1 MIRRLLL
8 APIFFSLW
16 LLAGCISSYEV
27 HVIKVHEM
35 IQDLEEIEPDQPDQP
50 QDLRETGIIV
60 FNNTDRTLRVT
71 MRGRKEETLRVPP
84 GESGSMA
91 LAPGNYHYGIYA
103 DATEDAPK
111 SKAVYIQLRGNKR
124 IVEKCLYTFDVFTQR
139 EIVNENELERLRVR

>member
-8 APIFFSLW
+8 VSVFLFPW
-16 LLAGCISSYEV
+16 LLAGCLSSYEV
-27 HVIKVHEM
+27 RIIKVHEM
-35 IQDLEEIEPDQPDQP
+35 IQDLEEIEPDQP

-124 IVEKCLYTFDVFTQR
+124 IVEKCLYTFDVFTQM
-139 EIVNENELERLRVR
+139 EVVNENELERLRVR

>member
-8 APIFFSLW
+8 VSVFLFPW
-16 LLAGCISSYEV
+16 LLAGCLSSYEV
-27 HVIKVHEM
+27 RIIKVHEM
-35 IQDLEEIEPDQPDQP
+35 IQDLEEIEPDQP

-139 EIVNENELERLRVR
+139 EVVNENELERLRVR